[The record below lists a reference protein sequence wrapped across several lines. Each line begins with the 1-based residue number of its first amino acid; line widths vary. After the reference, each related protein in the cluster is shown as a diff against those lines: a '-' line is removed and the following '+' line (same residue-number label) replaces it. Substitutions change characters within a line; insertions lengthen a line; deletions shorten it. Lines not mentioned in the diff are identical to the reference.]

1 VISCRQENIHL
12 VSRRGK
18 RKQTERQFHR
28 NTESELE
35 KCYIKFA
42 NTFSY
47 DGSSDVEL
55 YDLISKLKIM
65 KCTLPNDTLFAIE
78 IFQHTRDMNCYLST
92 CLSNLIY
99 YAVKSHDQPD
109 GTVCFFMTWYAPWCI
124 ASYSIVIIAYFI
136 FN

>member
-1 VISCRQENIHL
+1 VCLLFLFSDLVIASCDIMS
-12 VSRRGK
+12 SRKYTSSIEKGK
-18 RKQTERQFHR
+18 RKQTDRQFHR

-35 KCYIKFA
+35 KCYTKFA

-78 IFQHTRDMNCYLST
+78 IFQHTRDMDCYLST
-92 CLSNLIY
+92 CLLRREIS
-99 YAVKSHDQPD
+99 
-109 GTVCFFMTWYAPWCI
+109 
-124 ASYSIVIIAYFI
+124 
-136 FN
+136 